1 MQLKIKRKETVVWPV
16 LVNIPADGGKLE
28 EHRFFARFKRLS
40 EKEFDSIGKAGQTE
54 LLKVMLIEAGET
66 EASLE
71 TLSDEDKAELLS
83 NTNYRVGLY
92 NAYLTMDAGVAEKN
106 S

>member
-16 LVNIPADGGKLE
+16 AVKIPADGGALE
-28 EHRFFARFKRLS
+28 EHNFFARFKRLS
-40 EKEFDSIGKAGQTE
+40 EKEFDSIGQAGQTE
-54 LLKVMLIEAGET
+54 LLKAMVVEAGET
-66 EASLE
+66 ETSLE

-92 NAYLTMDAGVAEKN
+92 NAYLKMDAGVAEKN